1 MATKQTTDIY
11 IKIGVIVGAYF
22 LILKP
27 ILQKLGIQ
35 NTPAED
41 IIIQEQKEAK
51 KQGQQAQISPL
62 SAFSPTFYKTV
73 KNAPLIKMAQAQQL
87 AKVLNNSVSGSLLGD
102 DIGAIYNV
110 FRRLQFK
117 TQVSWLAKIY
127 GDMYKSE
134 LINDLKNGAKNAAL
148 IFNFRA
154 GLNDN
159 EMDVIYNIVKN
170 LK

>member
-1 MATKQTTDIY
+1 MASKQTTDLY

-27 ILQKLGIQ
+27 ILEKLGIK
-35 NTPAED
+35 NTPEEDEAE
-41 IIIQEQKEAK
+41 KR
-51 KQGQQAQISPL
+51 GQQAQISPE

-73 KNAPLIKMAQAQQL
+73 KGAPLIKMAQAQQL
-87 AKVLNNSVSGSLLGD
+87 ASILNKSVSGSLLGD

-110 FRRLQFK
+110 FRRLQYK
-117 TQVSWLAKIY
+117 TQVSWLAKVY
-127 GDMYKSE
+127 GDIYKRE
-134 LINDLKNGAKNAAL
+134 LINDLKNGAKDAAFL
-148 IFNFRA
+148 WNFRA
-154 GLNDN
+154 GLNDQ